1 MSKILEFLTEKIE
14 GTEKKIFTTMSPEKL
29 MEKSGLKKEEFDK
42 EIKNL
47 LETNKIYY
55 LKTGKEKIAWD
66 GSYSFDE
73 DFSNRKWFVDKEK
86 FNEVS
91 KREKE
96 FENKIKSLEKEKLDA
111 KKEKIKELPENSQ
124 KIFNAV
130 NALTNDGTSKGYVS
144 TKEILKETGL
154 NFEEFKNATKI
165 LSDNKITYGIK
176 ISKTY
181 EIENEGKK
189 ESRQE
194 SSYVYTNSSSVLSR
208 VLKREEIKENINK
221 EKVHLEVKEEKIEK
235 HEDKKKTKI
244 SKKKKT
250 KDENER

>member
-111 KKEKIKELPENSQ
+111 KKEKVKELPENSQ

-181 EIENEGKK
+181 EIENE
-189 ESRQE
+189 SRQE

-221 EKVHLEVKEEKIEK
+221 EKIHLEVKEEKIEK

>member
-1 MSKILEFLTEKIE
+1 
-14 GTEKKIFTTMSPEKL
+14 
-29 MEKSGLKKEEFDK
+29 
-42 EIKNL
+42 
-47 LETNKIYY
+47 
-55 LKTGKEKIAWD
+55 
-66 GSYSFDE
+66 
-73 DFSNRKWFVDKEK
+73 
-86 FNEVS
+86 
-91 KREKE
+91 
-96 FENKIKSLEKEKLDA
+96 
-111 KKEKIKELPENSQ
+111 LPENSQ

-235 HEDKKKTKI
+235 HEEKKKTKI
-244 SKKKKT
+244 PKKKKE
-250 KDENER
+250 KEDKER